1 MNALKWICTL
11 LLDTVPLCLHIH
23 WLFLLLK
30 VAVGVLERD
39 IALTVNVTGKNGS
52 QLDLLVEN
60 MGRINY
66 GSHINDFKVLPGGF
80 LLFHFKMTIQLEDC
94 GTQEA
99 AAVLCRE
106 ILPDS
111 PFVDLL
117 FYFVLLV
124 SCLYCPGSRV
134 QPDSGEEHTSRLDH
148 VQSQYWSGAQSGPS
162 GSNKDERS
170 TSAT

>member
-1 MNALKWICTL
+1 M
-11 LLDTVPLCLHIH
+11 
-23 WLFLLLK
+23 
-30 VAVGVLERD
+30 AVGVLERD

-66 GSHINDFKVLPGGF
+66 GRHINDFKVLLGGF

-99 AAVLCRE
+99 GADLCRG

-111 PFVDLL
+111 LFIDLL

-124 SCLYCPGSRV
+124 SFLYCPGTRV

-148 VQSQYWSGAQSGPS
+148 VQSQY
-162 GSNKDERS
+162 
-170 TSAT
+170 